1 MFEDKSMFQFYS
13 FNSDY
18 YKFLY
23 NFNTKS
29 EKKKLLLLHKKI
41 NELSSTE
48 RSKFIK
54 YMAMVHK
61 QCTGVYYMPV
71 TFFVT

>member
-1 MFEDKSMFQFYS
+1 MFEDKSMFQFYP

-23 NFNTKS
+23 NFKTKS
-29 EKKKLLLLHKKI
+29 EKKLLLLHQKI

>member
-1 MFEDKSMFQFYS
+1 MFEDKSMFQFYP

-29 EKKKLLLLHKKI
+29 EKKI
-41 NELSSTE
+41 IAPT
-48 RSKFIK
+48 SKNK
-54 YMAMVHK
+54 
-61 QCTGVYYMPV
+61 
-71 TFFVT
+71 